1 VKGHVQRYVRL
12 LVWCAR
18 VRRAHVCFVRVTLT
32 FFCRIA
38 HDRAPS
44 NVPSHGPARSAVR
57 PSGARACLRACSA
70 ASLSAAA
77 PYLADEPGAV
87 EVRPAKTYECACAQ
101 ALRRGCVDASGG
113 ICSRPSRGSRAGSPT
128 LQRNMVLHRR
138 DARWFGR
145 DESSVRPAK
154 MDEEQRT
161 SYVRV
166 LSALGLLSPLWS
178 AAGAAGSAGPDV
190 VRERRW
196 QSCRTC
202 VSSVTNGKEHDL
214 ARRASAIR
222 PHPCERDVFSAG
234 GGRRQSATRVAAPVL
249 TATKS
254 RALNTMVPFSGRPN
268 DCARAQSCGQT
279 KRVLHRTSW
288 YRLACSNR
296 AK

>member
-1 VKGHVQRYVRL
+1 VQRYVRL

-18 VRRAHVCFVRVTLT
+18 VRRAHVCFVRFTLT

-190 VRERRW
+190 VRERPAPFAHRGKSALAGSGSALVGAW
-196 QSCRTC
+196 SARGPDRAPRLGCR
-202 VSSVTNGKEHDL
+202 G
-214 ARRASAIR
+214 RRAR
-222 PHPCERDVFSAG
+222 CP
-234 GGRRQSATRVAAPVL
+234 
-249 TATKS
+249 
-254 RALNTMVPFSGRPN
+254 
-268 DCARAQSCGQT
+268 ARAPGG
-279 KRVLHRTSW
+279 
-288 YRLACSNR
+288 
-296 AK
+296 